1 MSALATAAT
10 HRITL
15 DPLTQAVPRA
25 AFERAPQVLCDA
37 YVEDIKEFAT
47 LTAWGWV
54 HGASEN
60 IDHHA
65 PHPTFETAI
74 SSANLALRRVE
85 AHGLSPAEVPV
96 RITHTDCDSILSAGI
111 VSGVLP
117 AEGMF
122 GEAAI
127 AADHTGEA
135 NLIADLLQ
143 AIENTRSLDVSF
155 GALEA
160 LLTGHT
166 LPEHADRA
174 LDQRLRR
181 REQAAAAVRDGRFTI
196 EDGFAWADFDEAME
210 GEFFPALLPE
220 ARVIVTASP
229 DPVLPGVRQ
238 IRARLGRGARAGETL
253 HTLGLSLYDPRYGGR
268 WNAGSNRRGGGT
280 ERSAS
285 EWVAGYRVWATK
297 AGATGSPPCDG

>member
-1 MSALATAAT
+1 MSALASAAI

-25 AFERAPQVLCDA
+25 TFERAPQVVCDA
-37 YVEDIKEFAT
+37 YVEDIKKFAT

-65 PHPTFETAI
+65 PDPTFETAI
-74 SSANLALRRVE
+74 SSANLALRRVD
-85 AHGLSPAEVPV
+85 ARGVVPAEVPV
-96 RITHTDCDSILSAGI
+96 RLTHTDCDSILSAGI

-117 AEGMF
+117 ADDAF

-127 AADHTGEA
+127 AADHTGA
-135 NLIADLLQ
+135 AHPIADLLQ
-143 AIENTRSLDVSF
+143 AIENTRSLAISF
-155 GALEA
+155 EALEA
-160 LLTGHT
+160 LLAGHT

-174 LDQRLRR
+174 LAERLERR
-181 REQAAAAVRDGRFTI
+181 AQAEAAVREGRFTI
-196 EDGFAWADFDEAME
+196 DDGFAWADFDDAME
-210 GEFFPALLPE
+210 GEFFPTLLPE

-238 IRARLGRGARAGETL
+238 IRARLGQAARAGETL
-253 HTLGLSLYDPRYGGR
+253 HSLGLSRYDVRYGGR

-280 ERSAS
+280 VLSAS
-285 EWVAGYRVWATK
+285 EWVAEYRVWATY
-297 AGATGSPPCDG
+297 ARSDGRPAV